1 MLRHPAKTLA
11 AVLLGATLAL
21 APVHARSVRDINGN
35 AVEIP
40 DQVNRIADLWPANN
54 QVVLLLGGADKLVG
68 TVEAIHK
75 RPWFVKVYPRIKQVP
90 ALSNGSSVQSES
102 LLAAR
107 PDVVL
112 LSQPSMQQQVKQAG
126 LKAVLVNFQTYDGLK
141 KTVNITADVIG
152 GKAPQIAKQYNAEL
166 DANIRL
172 VSERTKAIPAAQ
184 KPLVLHLSDGKNL
197 RKIDGGRSIVGDWI
211 RIAGGRAALP
221 DTANL
226 VEVPME
232 EIVKANPDIII
243 IGGRNAAEAIAKI
256 RKDPSWQS
264 IKAVKNNRLHANPG
278 GTFGWDRY
286 SAEGAL
292 QVLWAGKL
300 FYPER
305 FRDLDLAAKTQA
317 FYQKYYRYNLS
328 KGDAQRIVDG
338 LDPQ

>member
-1 MLRHPAKTLA
+1 MFRQPVKTLA
-11 AVLLGATLAL
+11 AALLGATLAL
-21 APVHARSVRDINGN
+21 APVHARSVRDIKGN
-35 AVEIP
+35 TVEIP
-40 DQVNRIADLWPANN
+40 NQVNRIADLWPANN

-75 RPWFVKVYPRIKQVP
+75 RPWYAKVYPRIKQVP
-90 ALSNGSSVQSES
+90 ALTNGQSVQSEA

-112 LSQPSMQQQVKQAG
+112 LSQPAMQQQVQRAG
-126 LKAVLVNFQTYDGLK
+126 LKTVLVNFQNYDGLK
-141 KTVNITADVIG
+141 KTVSITADVIG
-152 GKAPQIAKQYNAEL
+152 GNAPQIAKQYNAEL
-166 DANIRL
+166 DANIRF
-172 VSERTKAIPAAQ
+172 VSERTKNIPDAQ
-184 KPLVLHLSDGKNL
+184 KPLVLHISDGSNL

-211 RIAGGRAALP
+211 RIAGGRTALP

-226 VEVPME
+226 AEVPME
-232 EIVKANPDIII
+232 EIVKANPDIVI
-243 IGGRNAAEAIAKI
+243 IGGRNAAQAIAKI
-256 RKDPSWQS
+256 RKDPAWQS

-300 FYPER
+300 LHPDR
-305 FRDLDLAAKTQA
+305 FRDVDIAAKTQA
-317 FYQKYYRYNLS
+317 FYKKYYRYDLS

>member
-1 MLRHPAKTLA
+1 MFRFPAKTLA
-11 AVLLGATLAL
+11 AALLGAAL
-21 APVHARSVRDINGN
+21 LFNPVHARSVRDIKGN

-54 QVVLLLGGADKLVG
+54 QVVLLLGGADKLIG

-141 KTVNITADVIG
+141 KTDNITADVIG

-211 RIAGGRAALP
+211 RIAGGHAALP

-232 EIVKANPDIII
+232 EIVKAGVSNKM
-243 IGGRNAAEAIAKI
+243 EAISENILPK
-256 RKDPSWQS
+256 
-264 IKAVKNNRLHANPG
+264 
-278 GTFGWDRY
+278 
-286 SAEGAL
+286 
-292 QVLWAGKL
+292 
-300 FYPER
+300 
-305 FRDLDLAAKTQA
+305 
-317 FYQKYYRYNLS
+317 
-328 KGDAQRIVDG
+328 
-338 LDPQ
+338 

>member
-1 MLRHPAKTLA
+1 MFRFPAKTLA
-11 AVLLGATLAL
+11 AALLGAAL
-21 APVHARSVRDINGN
+21 LFNPADARSVRDIKGN

-75 RPWFVKVYPRIKQVP
+75 RPWFAKVYPRIKQVP
-90 ALSNGSSVQSES
+90 ALSNGLSVQSES

-126 LKAVLVNFQTYDGLK
+126 LKTVLVNFQTYDGLK
-141 KTVNITADVIG
+141 KTVSITADVIG

-172 VSERTKAIPAAQ
+172 VSERTKNIPAAQ
-184 KPLVLHLSDGKNL
+184 KPLVLHLFDGKNL
-197 RKIDGGRSIVGDWI
+197 RKIDGGRSIIGDWV
-211 RIAGGRAALP
+211 RIAGGRTALP
-221 DTANL
+221 NEPNIA
-226 VEVPME
+226 EVPME

-243 IGGRNAAEAIAKI
+243 IGGRDAAQAIAKI
-256 RKDPSWQS
+256 RKDPAWQS
-264 IKAVKNNRLHANPG
+264 IKAVKNKRLHANPG

-300 FYPER
+300 LHPAR
-305 FRDLDLAAKTQA
+305 FNDVDIATKTQA

-328 KGDAQRIVDG
+328 KSDAQRIVDG